1 MLDSLRD
8 PLADWPAADGAPC
21 LLPAIHPLSARFSVP
36 RRIDLF
42 LPSREGLQA
51 LVQRVPGDGPG
62 QRYEVLAPALPV
74 HQVVIATEP
83 ASGRYEGR
91 MLGRT
96 EMLTARPGSLS
107 VIPAGV
113 ESRWE
118 GPTGHEATLV
128 LHLQTARMAEL
139 AREAGYPERLAALAP
154 RLGQE
159 DPGIAALVEAL
170 RIERATHGVSALYAA
185 QWSILVS
192 LRLLRLDLPEPR
204 RYALTP
210 RRLGAVRDF
219 AQAHLG
225 EDIGLDELAGAAGLS
240 RFHFAR
246 AFRRETGL
254 SPSAWLRAL
263 RCAEARRMLVQSD
276 LPVQAVARRCGFVSP
291 AHFSNAFR
299 ATYGITPTR
308 WRQEQRL

>member
-8 PLADWPAADGAPC
+8 TLVDWPAANGAPC
-21 LLPAIHPLSARFSVP
+21 LLPPMHPLAARFSVP
-36 RRIDLF
+36 RRIDLL
-42 LPSREGLQA
+42 LPAREGMQVL
-51 LVQRVPGDGPG
+51 LQRVPGDHPG
-62 QRYEVLAPALPV
+62 QRYEVLAPGLPV

-96 EMLTARPGSLS
+96 EMLASRPGAVS
-107 VIPAGV
+107 VMPAGV

-118 GPTGHEATLV
+118 GPTGHQASLV
-128 LHLQTARMAEL
+128 LHLQQSRIAAL
-139 AREAGYPERLAALAP
+139 VQEAGYPERLAELGP

-170 RIERATHGVSALYAA
+170 RIERTTHGVSAVYAG
-185 QWSILVS
+185 QWAILVM

-210 RRLGAVRDF
+210 RRLAAVRDF

-225 EDIGLDELAGAAGLS
+225 ADIGLDELAGAAGLS

-254 SPSAWLRAL
+254 SPSSWLRTL
-263 RCAEARRMLVQSD
+263 RCAEARRMLVESD

-308 WRQEQRL
+308 WRQEHRL